1 MVLPVFRDFLPFNL
15 IQKVPVDKYC
25 WVRSPAWDF
34 FWLHSALWLGLII
47 FVFSEQPLLE
57 IFYMVGMFLF
67 WISHRF
73 SSFYIAWC
81 TRSYRSVRSSQPWR
95 YVIFPVIIVFSVFV
109 LLFLPKNVLP
119 VSVPVRIF
127 GLLFLKQRIPN
138 HYCSDS

>member
-1 MVLPVFRDFLPFNL
+1 MILPVFRNILPL
-15 IQKVPVDKYC
+15 KPIQNVRINTFC

-47 FVFSEQPLLE
+47 FVLREQPVLE

-81 TRSYRSVRSSQPWR
+81 TRSYRRLCSSQPWR
-95 YVIFPVIIVFSVFV
+95 FMIFPALIVLSVFV
-109 LLFLPKNVLP
+109 CSFYQRMFYRFQFQLEFLDCLF
-119 VSVPVRIF
+119 
-127 GLLFLKQRIPN
+127 
-138 HYCSDS
+138 